1 MILKVSFM
9 SEKQLKELMKQIKQQ
24 QKEVQNSKEAA
35 KKYLIELGV
44 LTPKGNLKKAFKA
57 LG

>member
-1 MILKVSFM
+1 M